1 MAFVTENLFLIII
14 ALVSGGMLLWPTIAG
29 RAAAG
34 VGLDPLGATRLMNDQ
49 KPTVIDL
56 RDAADFD
63 RGHLINAKN
72 IPADQLESRAGELSA
87 KRPVLLYC
95 GTGSQSGRAASKLRS
110 DGREDIYSLTGG
122 IAAWSQ
128 ASLPVVKQ

>member
-29 RAAAG
+29 RASAA
-34 VGLDPLGATRLMNDQ
+34 VSLDPLGATRLMNDEN
-49 KPTVIDL
+49 PTVIDL

-72 IPADQLESRAGELSA
+72 IPADQLEGRAGELSA

-95 GTGSQSGRAASKLRS
+95 DSGARSGRAASKLRA
-110 DGREDIYSLTGG
+110 DGREDIFSLTGG
-122 IAAWSQ
+122 MAAWTQ
-128 ASLPVVKQ
+128 ASLPVVK